1 MNDAAAATPARTAD
15 ITAVVAAFVARA
27 ARRALPRAVAEKARH
42 HVLDTLAA
50 AVSGARLRAGEA
62 ALRYVRGLGGARQA
76 TVIGSRLVTSTVG
89 AALANGMSAHADE
102 TDDSHAPSLTHPGC
116 AVVPA
121 ALAVAE
127 ACGASGRSFLRAV
140 AAGYDVGCRV
150 TMAFDAYRLFEA
162 GRGTHAIGGGF
173 GAAAA
178 AAVVAGLDARGCAHA
193 LSYAAQQ
200 ASGVTTWT
208 RDRDHVEKAFVF
220 GGMPARDGVT
230 AATMVASGM
239 SAVDDALAPD
249 AFFARFAPDG
259 DALAMYDGL
268 GTRHEI
274 ARAAI
279 KKWSVGSPIQAPLD
293 ALEALTARERIAP
306 AAIAAI
312 TVEIPEEAVKVVDG
326 RAMPDVNL
334 QHLVALYL
342 VDGALGF
349 AASHDRARMADP
361 TVAALRGRVRLVG
374 SRALSEARPR
384 RQAIV
389 TIARA
394 DGRSLSHRTVA
405 VRGTPENPMIR
416 REVEAKALDLMAPV
430 IGAARARALI
440 AAVRKIERLESCA
453 ALRPLL
459 QA

>member
-1 MNDAAAATPARTAD
+1 MNDVAPQAAVTAD
-15 ITAVVAAFVARA
+15 VATYLARA
-27 ARRALPRAVAEKARH
+27 ARRALPRAVAEKTRH
-42 HVLDTLAA
+42 HLLDSLAA

-62 ALRYVRGLGGARQA
+62 AQHYVRGLGGARQA
-76 TVIGSRLVTSTVG
+76 TVIGSRLVTSTVN

-127 ACGASGRSFLRAV
+127 ACGASGRAFLRAV
-140 AAGYDVGCRV
+140 AAGYDIGCRV
-150 TMAFDAYRLFEA
+150 TMAFDAYRLFDA
-162 GRGTHAIGGGF
+162 GRGTHAIGGVF

-178 AAVVAGLDARGCAHA
+178 AAVVACLDARGCAHA

-200 ASGVTTWT
+200 ASGITTWT
-208 RDRDHVEKAFVF
+208 RDREHVEKAFVF

-239 SAVDDALAPD
+239 SAVDDALAQD
-249 AFFARFAPDG
+249 GFFARFAPDG
-259 DALAMYDGL
+259 NAEAMREAL

-274 ARAAI
+274 TRAAI
-279 KKWSVGSPIQAPLD
+279 KKWSVGSPIQAALD
-293 ALEALTARERIAP
+293 ALEALTAQQAIAP
-306 AAIAAI
+306 EAVSAI
-312 TVEIPEEAVKVVDG
+312 TVHIPDEAVKVVDG

-342 VDGALGF
+342 VDGALSF
-349 AASHDRARMADP
+349 AASHDHARLADP
-361 TVAALRGRVRLVG
+361 AVQALRARVRLVG
-374 SRALSEARPR
+374 SRELSEARPR

-389 TIARA
+389 EIALA
-394 DGRSLSHRTVA
+394 DGRRLSHRTVA
-405 VRGTPENPMIR
+405 VRGTPENPMTR
-416 REVEAKALDLMAPV
+416 KEVEAKALDLMAPV
-430 IGAARARALI
+430 LGPARAGALV
-440 AAVRKIERLESCA
+440 AAVRAIERLDNCA
-453 ALRPLL
+453 RLRPML